1 MDHYLAR
8 LQNAAR
14 KYWDKPALNDIGG
27 ETFTYGQMARSIER
41 FHIVFEK
48 AGIAKGDKIALC
60 ARNGARWGISY
71 LAVNTYEAVIVPIL
85 YDFLPDSVCYL
96 VDHSESRILFTDKD
110 KWEKMDI
117 SKMPNV
123 NVVLNIETWELLYC
137 KDEKVTDAYSKL
149 DALFAERF
157 PDGFGP
163 DNVVYPVDNLDN
175 LSTINYTSGSTGS
188 PKGVMLTYRN
198 FSANIDFAQRFIPT
212 SDKCKMVSMLPM
224 AHMYGLAFE
233 FLYPLA
239 NGTGIYW
246 LGKTPTPSA
255 LLKAFAEVKPYLLI
269 TVPLVMEKIFKSKI
283 KPV

>member
-137 KDEKVTDAYSKL
+137 KEDL
-149 DALFAERF
+149 RIRCRHLLR
-157 PDGFGP
+157 
-163 DNVVYPVDNLDN
+163 
-175 LSTINYTSGSTGS
+175 
-188 PKGVMLTYRN
+188 RN
-198 FSANIDFAQRFIPT
+198 KKDR
-212 SDKCKMVSMLPM
+212 
-224 AHMYGLAFE
+224 
-233 FLYPLA
+233 
-239 NGTGIYW
+239 
-246 LGKTPTPSA
+246 
-255 LLKAFAEVKPYLLI
+255 
-269 TVPLVMEKIFKSKI
+269 
-283 KPV
+283 